1 MDNYNENNITPEGT
15 PSPELDNTVI
25 LNRDN
30 APGQNNTPEQQPA
43 QPAQPASQQSFAQNA
58 QNAGQPFAPNAQ
70 QGSAPA
76 GGFIPMRREQY
87 AGQGASQ
94 QNGGYNPYADY
105 PGGSAPRFAPPVYTA
120 PSFSAQSESKKKR
133 SVWPFILVGVAVFLI
148 IVVLLA
154 VAIASIEPE
163 TSSVLPGT
171 GEEYVAV
178 LYIDTQIAGD
188 YVKTSLYGTYSSY
201 NQVFYIDT
209 LRELALDDT
218 NAGLMLYINSP
229 GGEVT
234 ATDEL
239 SRAIVEYKQTTGRP
253 VYAYFA
259 DMAASGGY
267 WIGCHADKIIASKFC
282 TTGSIGVTY
291 GTHLEISGLLEKL
304 GITVTELTA
313 GENKAMGSMYSPLTE
328 EQKEMYEEQLE
339 EMHELFVDTVAKNR
353 GLKKEDV
360 RKIADGRTFLA
371 SKALEYKLID
381 DIAYWNEAQAMMLEE
396 CSLDEGTVFY
406 DFLPDTSYS
415 TDIFSLLYGMA
426 EKNGTDKPD
435 PDSVAALV
443 EAVNESRRFMAL
455 YQG

>member
-1 MDNYNENNITPEGT
+1 MDNYNENSITPEGT
-15 PSPELDNTVI
+15 PSPESDNTVI

-43 QPAQPASQQSFAQNA
+43 PQQPQHSFT
-58 QNAGQPFAPNAQ
+58 QNAGQPFTQAPQ

-94 QNGGYNPYADY
+94 QNGGYYNPYAGY
-105 PGGSAPRFAPPVYTA
+105 SGASAPRFAPPVYTA
-120 PSFSAQSESKKKR
+120 PSFSAQNESKKKR
-133 SVWPFILVGVAVFLI
+133 PVWPFILVGVAVFLI

-154 VAIASIEPE
+154 VAVASIEPD

-178 LYIDTQIAGD
+178 LYIDTEIAGD
-188 YVKTSLYGTYSSY
+188 YVTTSLYGTYSSY

-218 NAGLMLYINSP
+218 NTGLMLYINSP

-328 EQKEMYEEQLE
+328 EQKEMYEEQLR

-353 GLKKEDV
+353 SLKKEDV

-381 DIAYWNEAQAMMLEE
+381 DIAYWNEAQAMMLED
-396 CSLDEGTVFY
+396 CMLDEGTAFY

-415 TDIFSLLYGMA
+415 TDIFSLLYGAA
-426 EKNGTDKPD
+426 EKKVTDEPD

-443 EAVNESRRFMAL
+443 DAVNESRRFMAL